1 MEKLKYFVKK
11 GLARFINVI
20 LPLISKLNFKA
31 DVEKAKREIYSLGKK
46 NSLYH
51 EESLKKIRR
60 LEDKIDLS
68 IIIPV
73 YNAEKTLEMCLG
85 SIVKQKTQYQFE
97 IILVNDGSTDN
108 SKEILNNYKNNYPN
122 VFVIEQENGGAGKAR
137 NTGINYAERKIYRFY
152 R

>member
-11 GLARFINVI
+11 GLTLFINLI
-20 LPLISKLNFKA
+20 LPLISKVNFKV
-31 DVEKAKREIYSLGKK
+31 DVEKAKREIDSLEKK
-46 NSLYH
+46 SYLYH
-51 EESLKKIRR
+51 EEALRRNRR

-73 YNAEKTLEMCLG
+73 YNAQKTIEMCLD

-97 IILVNDGSTDN
+97 VIAVNDGSTDN
-108 SKEILNNYKNNYPN
+108 SREILNTYKNNYPN

-137 NTGINYAERKIYRFY
+137 NTGINYARRKIYRVY
-152 R
+152 